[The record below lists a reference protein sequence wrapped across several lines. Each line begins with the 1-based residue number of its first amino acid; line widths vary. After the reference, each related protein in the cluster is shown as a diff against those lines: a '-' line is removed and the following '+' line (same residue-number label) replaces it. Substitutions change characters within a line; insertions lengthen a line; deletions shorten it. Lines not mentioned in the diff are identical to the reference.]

1 MQFRTLTSRAMA
13 VAALSLLVV
22 ACGDDD
28 DDATPAATEAPS
40 NTEAPMATE
49 MPMTTEAPM
58 STEAPM
64 MDSTMICDADAI
76 VAAVEGG
83 AEAGTLA
90 GMASDPVGT
99 AASNNPVLTT
109 LTAAVQAAGLVE
121 TLNSAPELTVF
132 APTDCAFAALDPA
145 TLEAALADPQG
156 LLTTVLGY
164 HVITERLDAEE
175 LAESPELETFTGE
188 ILTVD
193 GSGDTVMLADGQA
206 AVVIGEIQTA
216 NATVYLIDHVLIPPS
231 VG

>member
-1 MQFRTLTSRAMA
+1 MQLRTLTSRAMA

-22 ACGDDD
+22 ACGDDED
-28 DDATPAATEAPS
+28 DSSPAATQAPS
-40 NTEAPMATE
+40 TEAPMVTD
-49 MPMTTEAPM
+49 APM

-64 MDSTMICDADAI
+64 MTDSTMACDADSI
-76 VAAVEGG
+76 VAMVEGG

-109 LTAAVQAAGLVE
+109 LTAAVTAAGLVD

-145 TLEAALADPQG
+145 TLEAAMADPQG

-164 HVITERLDAEE
+164 HVITERLDADE
-175 LAESPELETFTGE
+175 LGESPELETFTGE
-188 ILTVD
+188 LLKVD
-193 GSGDTVMLADGQA
+193 GMGDQITLADGQA
-206 AVVIGEIQTA
+206 AVVVGEIQTS

>member
-1 MQFRTLTSRAMA
+1 MQLRTLTSRAMA

-22 ACGDDD
+22 ACGDDED
-28 DDATPAATEAPS
+28 DSSPPATQAPS
-40 NTEAPMATE
+40 TEAPMVTDAS
-49 MPMTTEAPM
+49 M

-64 MDSTMICDADAI
+64 MTDSTMACDADSI
-76 VAAVEGG
+76 VAMVEGG

-109 LTAAVQAAGLVE
+109 LTAAVTAAGLVD

-145 TLEAALADPQG
+145 TLEAAMADPQG

-164 HVITERLDAEE
+164 HVITERLDADE
-175 LAESPELETFTGE
+175 LGESPELETFTGE
-188 ILTVD
+188 LLKVD
-193 GSGDTVMLADGQA
+193 GMGDQITLADGQA
-206 AVVIGEIQTA
+206 AVVVGEIQTS